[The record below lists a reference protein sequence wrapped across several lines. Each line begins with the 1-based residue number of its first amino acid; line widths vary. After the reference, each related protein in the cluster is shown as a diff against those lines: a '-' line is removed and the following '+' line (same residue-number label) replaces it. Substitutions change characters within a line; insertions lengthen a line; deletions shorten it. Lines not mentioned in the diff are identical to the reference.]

1 MAWKPTCGPL
11 FCVALLCLAGCREQE
26 QIRNYT
32 APRETAPEQPLTR
45 MLAVMVPHGRDVW
58 FFKYEGP
65 QESVTKHAADF
76 DTLIHSVRFTDKAD
90 EPIAWTTPEGWRR
103 LPGGALRFATL
114 RLGPKGEGLEI
125 TISRLGPEASD
136 VRQNVDRWRGQLGL
150 PPLKDDEFQ
159 KVKDNIKVDGVAA
172 TRVDLVGVREEGA
185 PPMAAPPRERPQ
197 PPEERPQLKYTTPE
211 GWEPRPPIV
220 KQGIRIPVVFRVTSG
235 GSEAEATAMALGGD
249 GGGVKFNVDRWRGQ
263 VGLPPTKSEAE
274 LRQGLRRLKVGND
287 EAVYVDIAGTGPGNP
302 KRILG
307 AILPAGG
314 QTWFFTLKGPADLV
328 GKQQSNFEA
337 FVTSVRFGGQPGAAH
352 E

>member
-1 MAWKPTCGPL
+1 MFMVRKPTCGL
-11 FCVALLCLAGCREQE
+11 LLCLALLCLAGCREQE
-26 QIRNYT
+26 QIRSYT
-32 APRETAPEQPLTR
+32 APRETVPEQPLTR
-45 MLAVMVPHGRDVW
+45 MLAVMVPRDREVW
-58 FFKYEGP
+58 FFKFDGP
-65 QESVTKHAADF
+65 QETVTKHAADF
-76 DTLIHSVRFTDKAD
+76 DTLIHSVRFTDKAE
-90 EPIAWTTPEGWRR
+90 EPITWTTPEGWRR

-159 KVKDNIKVDGVAA
+159 KVKDNIKVDGVPA

-185 PPMAAPPRERPQ
+185 PPMAAQPRERPRQ
-197 PPEERPQLKYTTPE
+197 ERRALKYTTPE

-220 KQGIRIPVVFRVTSG
+220 KSGIRIPVVFRITSG
-235 GSEAEATAMALGGD
+235 GSEAEGTAMALGGD
-249 GGGVKFNVDRWRGQ
+249 GGGVQFNVDRWREQ
-263 VGLPPTKSEAE
+263 LGLPRTKSEAE
-274 LRQGLRRLKVGND
+274 LRQSLRRLKVGSD
-287 EAVYVDIAGTGPGNP
+287 EAVYVDLAGPGPGTP

-337 FVTSVRFGGQPGAAH
+337 FVTSVRFGGESGAAH